1 MRHLNYIEKRQRL
14 RLARQCISEG
24 LNTTDFAKRSGIS
37 LPQASRWLK
46 LHAPEHLS
54 ALKENSRYAALH
66 PETVLNR
73 LRVIAANKPNKAAQ
87 ILNMSRTG
95 LRYFVSAYAPEG
107 IEEALSEY
115 EEAYGTPLFDQANS
129 IGEAA

>member
-14 RLARQCISEG
+14 RLARQCIYEG
-24 LNTTDFAKRSGIS
+24 LNTTDFASRAGIS

-73 LRVIAANKPNKAAQ
+73 LRVIAQNSPKKAAN

-95 LRYFVSAYAPEG
+95 LRYFITAYAPDG
-107 IEEALSEY
+107 IESALSEY
-115 EEAYGTPLFDQANS
+115 EEAYGVPLLESANQQ
-129 IGEAA
+129 EAAA